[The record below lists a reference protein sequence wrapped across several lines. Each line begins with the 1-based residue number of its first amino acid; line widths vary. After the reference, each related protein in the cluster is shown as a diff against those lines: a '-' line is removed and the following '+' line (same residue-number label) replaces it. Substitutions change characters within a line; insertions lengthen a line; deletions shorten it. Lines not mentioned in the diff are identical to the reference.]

1 MKLIILAAGP
11 SSSVSSSADVPPDCL
26 RDFDDNSLI
35 LDKTLEISQSVNN
48 CESILVGGYR
58 ILDIIQAY
66 PNLRYY
72 YNPTWDQTGSLES
85 LMRASSEFTDDL
97 LVAYSD
103 VVHDPAVVE
112 KMLSEDG
119 DIVLSFD
126 SLWRHRYEGREG
138 GLSKNAEIVHK
149 NTSGEVRIAKNSIE
163 HDDGHEKGEELGEF
177 TGLVLFKKE
186 ILSQM
191 IPSFRALLE
200 ENRSC
205 GVISIFEKLG
215 RNLKVKS
222 VDLSGRWAELDSEA
236 DLAHFKFGTKAETLF
251 RLESMLKRGSVLPQ
265 EMVSVGEW
273 RSEPEAVI
281 ERVTRSFC
289 EIDQVVVRSSGL
301 VEDSAV
307 TSMAGEFESI
317 LGVSLTESGHLSNA
331 INVVSD
337 SFQKRGEEQFDGNQ
351 ILIQPMLE
359 DVVCAGVVFTED
371 LETGAPYY
379 VVNYD
384 ESGSTDSITS
394 GVGGG
399 LRTLVVAKRS
409 QVEIP
414 DPNIKALIE
423 SIKEI
428 EKETGFCSLDVEFA
442 IKMEGGDGSLVPR
455 VYILQVRAIAAQKD
469 KLKVSADDV
478 ERELIAIREY
488 IKKDRS
494 VSSVLCGERVAYG
507 VMPDWN
513 PAEIIGINPRPLAF
527 SLYREIITDDVWGR
541 SREECGYR
549 KTCPRPGIVSFAGKP
564 YVDVRMS
571 FSSFVPAS
579 LPNDLS
585 NRLVEHAIGVLEAN
599 PDQHDK
605 VEFTVMPTAFD
616 LNFDV
621 VLNRLRNDGFSEEEC
636 KQIEDGYRSL
646 TNEILLGNSVSVEGE
661 LAKVASLE
669 KKRKKVAPSEVS
681 WCSVMDLLDDC
692 KNLGTQPFS
701 NLARFA
707 FIGVIQLKGLVA
719 KGILSQERCDGFLA
733 SINTV
738 AKDFV
743 NDLAVETEE
752 KLIKLYGHLR
762 PGTYD
767 VTSPAYHEQFD
778 TYVDMS
784 NRPSGEE
791 VIHFELSDEER
802 KLISKALIGVGLN
815 CSPDRLFDFIRQAI
829 EGREK
834 GKFEFTKSL
843 SLAIDHLIALV
854 LECGVDRDDLSF
866 LEVQEL
872 LDLAVRSQPSNQL
885 AIWQSTISRRRREHI
900 VASAIKL
907 PVVILNESDVEVFYV
922 PETQPNFITQ
932 KTVTASICNFED
944 KSNDVNGKICII
956 ENADPGFD
964 WLFSHNIAGLVT
976 AYGGA
981 NSHMAIRCAE
991 FEIPAV
997 IGCGESLFSD
1007 VYTANTLRLD
1017 CEAKRMEVIR

>member
-1 MKLIILAAGP
+1 MKLIILAAGR
-11 SSSVSSSADVPPDCL
+11 SSSVSSGADVPPDCL

-35 LDKTLEISQSVNN
+35 LDKTLEISKSVKS

-72 YNPTWDQTGSLES
+72 YNPTWNDTGSLES
-85 LMRASSEFTDDL
+85 LMRASSEFDDDL
-97 LVAYSD
+97 LIAYSD

-112 KMLSEDG
+112 KMLKEDG
-119 DIVLSFD
+119 DLVLSFD

-138 GLSKNAEIVHK
+138 GLSQNAEVVYKKDCGGIQITK
-149 NTSGEVRIAKNSIE
+149 NTKDVDANSQI
-163 HDDGHEKGEELGEF
+163 GEELGEF
-177 TGLVLFKKE
+177 TGLILLRKE
-186 ILSQM
+186 SLSQI
-191 IPSFRALLE
+191 IPLLRSLLG
-200 ENRSC
+200 ENRGGSI
-205 GVISIFEKLG
+205 ISIFEKLS
-215 RNLKVKS
+215 RALRVKS

-251 RLESMLKRGSVLPQ
+251 RLESMLKQGSVLPQ

-273 RSEPEAVI
+273 RSDSETVI
-281 ERVTRSFC
+281 KRVTRAFSAV
-289 EIDQVVVRSSGL
+289 DQVVVRSSGL
-301 VEDSAV
+301 AEDSAV

-317 LGVSLTESGHLSNA
+317 LGVSLAEPRHLSDA
-331 INVVSD
+331 INAVSK
-337 SFQKRGEEQFDGNQ
+337 SFQKRGEAQFDGNQ

-359 DVVCAGVVFTED
+359 DVVSAGVVFTED

-379 VVNYD
+379 IINYD

-394 GVGGG
+394 GVGGD
-399 LRTLVVAKRS
+399 LRTLVLAKRS
-409 QVEIP
+409 QVQVS
-414 DPNIKALIE
+414 DSKIKALIE
-423 SIKEI
+423 AIKEI
-428 EKETGFCSLDVEFA
+428 ERETGFHSLDVEFA
-442 IKMEGGDGSLVPR
+442 IKMEDGDDGLVPR

-488 IKKDRS
+488 ISKDQS
-494 VSSVLCGERVAYG
+494 ISSVLCGERVAYG

-527 SLYREIITDDVWGR
+527 SLYREIITDEVWGR
-541 SREECGYR
+541 SREECSYR
-549 KTCPRPGIVSFAGKP
+549 NTYPRPGIVSFAGKP

-579 LPNDLS
+579 LPDDLS
-585 NRLVEHAIGVLEAN
+585 NRLVEHAIGVLQAN

-621 VLNRLRNDGFSEEEC
+621 VLNRLKSDKFSEEEC
-636 KQIEDGYRSL
+636 KQIEDAYRSL
-646 TNEILLGNSVSVEGE
+646 TNNILLGNSVSVEGE

-669 KKRKKVAPSEVS
+669 EQRKKTSSSEVS
-681 WCSVMDLLDDC
+681 WRSVMGLLEDC
-692 KNLGTQPFS
+692 KNYGTQPFS

-719 KGILSQERCDGFLA
+719 KGILSQERCDDFLA

-752 KLIKLYGHLR
+752 ELIELYGHLR

-778 TYVDMS
+778 AYVDLS
-784 NRPSGEE
+784 NRPHGEE
-791 VIHFELSDEER
+791 IIHFELSEQER
-802 KLISKALIGVGLN
+802 ELISKALIGVGIS
-815 CSPDRLFDFIRQAI
+815 CSPEKLFDFIRQAI

-843 SLAIDHLIALV
+843 SLAMDHLTALA
-854 LECGVDRDDLSF
+854 LECGINRDDLSF

-872 LDLAVRSQPSNQL
+872 LGLAVRSQPSNQL
-885 AIWQSTISRRRREHI
+885 AIWQSAISRRRREHI

-907 PVVILNESDVEVFYV
+907 PVVILDESDVEVFYV

-944 KSNDVNGKICII
+944 KSNNVNGKICII

-964 WLFSHNIAGLVT
+964 WVFSHNIAGLVT

-1007 VYTANTLRLD
+1007 IYTANTLRLD
-1017 CEAKRMEVIR
+1017 CGAKRMEIIR